1 MQRINSSTQQMNG
14 PLAAAFSHLA
24 SELEASRS
32 MQTSLMGLLGPFR
45 QASSG
50 PDSNPLLPSAGE
62 VVTSGQQM
70 ACQDRLSIRTV
81 RTLNVCP
88 PTCSC
93 SCHVLGRKSIPYS
106 MRNFLGWGHI
116 RTRGPNLDTNDCNRR
131 SCRRTVTK
139 HVRVDYIMPTWIA
152 LRMVSFTYTCSPS
165 HTPEFLI
172 RFPRLISRKNKGFI
186 AVCHGDLEWLKSL
199 VASGECTPD
208 DIDENGYAL
217 LRVRMTCQDF
227 RLIHQL
233 MCETLVCNKS
243 YTCLEL
249 SLRDRGTVNAVSIHE

>member
-1 MQRINSSTQQMNG
+1 MQRINSSTQQING
-14 PLAAAFSHLA
+14 SLAAAFSHLA

-32 MQTSLMGLLGPFR
+32 LQTSLMGLLGPFR
-45 QASSG
+45 QASSE
-50 PDSNPLLPSAGE
+50 PDSNQLLPSAGE
-62 VVTSGQQM
+62 VVTSEQQM
-70 ACQDRLSIRTV
+70 ACQDRLSIRTI

-93 SCHVLGRKSIPYS
+93 SCHVRRETSIPDNL
-106 MRNFLGWGHI
+106 RKFLGTGCI
-116 RTRGPNLDTNDCNRR
+116 KTRSPALSANGCKLR
-131 SCRRTVTK
+131 SCRRTATK

-172 RFPRLISRKNKGFI
+172 RFPRLVSYKNKGI
-186 AVCHGDLEWLKSL
+186 YAAYYGDLERLKSL

-208 DIDENGYAL
+208 DIDENGRAL

-233 MCETLVCNKS
+233 MCETLVCNRS

-249 SLRDRGTVNAVSIHE
+249 SLRDRGTVNAVRIHE